1 MEKNKKKA
9 NERIIFKVSAVFEGN
24 LNTLQTFNILQQKFK
39 QKYRM
44 KEKFYSAENEDST
57 KS

>member
-9 NERIIFKVSAVFEGN
+9 NERIIFKVRAVFEWN
-24 LNTLQTFNILQQKFK
+24 LNTLQTINILQQAFK
-39 QKYRM
+39 PEYRM
-44 KEKFYSAENEDST
+44 KEKFYNAENEEST